1 MAVLDVE
8 AGGAAGGRQELELSW
23 TDVTYDVV
31 TDKKE
36 PLRLLHGVSGR
47 CAPGEMV
54 AVMGPSGCGKSTLL
68 NCLAMRWNKGLGGSI
83 MVNGRPRPSHFK
95 RLCGYSTQDNP
106 FLRVFSVKET
116 LTFFARLRLPHGTPA
131 AEVARRVDEVMA
143 ELDLTV
149 SVHAAGPGGVGGGR
163 RTDWRHSPPRTS
175 SSAAPRRAGSRAGRR
190 GAWGLRRSS
199 SACRPSYCWTNPP
212 PGWTP
217 GQLTASARLWR
228 SMPRRSGSP
237 SS

>member
-68 NCLAMRWNKGLGGSI
+68 NCLVMRWNTGLGGSI

-163 RTDWRHSPPRTS
+163 RTDWRIVRRGRHHRKPRGGRDLGRAG
-175 SSAAPRRAGSRAGRR
+175 AAPGDCGGAHLRAAHPTAGRTHLRVGRRVCRRA
-190 GAWGLRRSS
+190 
-199 SACRPSYCWTNPP
+199 
-212 PGWTP
+212 
-217 GQLTASARLWR
+217 RLLCLLAQ
-228 SMPRRSGSP
+228 
-237 SS
+237 

>member
-23 TDVTYDVV
+23 TNVTYDVL

-68 NCLAMRWNKGLGGSI
+68 YCLAMRWNTGLGGSI
-83 MVNGRPRPSHFK
+83 MVNGSPRPTHFK

-116 LTFFARLRLPHGTPA
+116 LTFFAQLRLPNGTPA
-131 AEVARRVDEVMA
+131 AEVARRGDEVMA

-149 SVHAAGPGGVGGGR
+149 SVHMQPRREGRWAGR
-163 RTDWRHSPPRTS
+163 RTD
-175 SSAAPRRAGSRAGRR
+175 
-190 GAWGLRRSS
+190 
-199 SACRPSYCWTNPP
+199 
-212 PGWTP
+212 
-217 GQLTASARLWR
+217 
-228 SMPRRSGSP
+228 
-237 SS
+237 

>member
-8 AGGAAGGRQELELSW
+8 AGGAVGGRQELELSW
-23 TDVTYDVV
+23 TDVTYDVL

-68 NCLAMRWNKGLGGSI
+68 NCLAMRWNTGLGGSI
-83 MVNGRPRPSHFK
+83 MVNGSPRPTHFK

-116 LTFFARLRLPHGTPA
+116 LTFFARLRLPNGTPT

-149 SVHAAGPGGVGGGR
+149 SVHMQPRREGWVGR
-163 RTDWRHSPPRTS
+163 RTD
-175 SSAAPRRAGSRAGRR
+175 
-190 GAWGLRRSS
+190 
-199 SACRPSYCWTNPP
+199 
-212 PGWTP
+212 
-217 GQLTASARLWR
+217 
-228 SMPRRSGSP
+228 
-237 SS
+237 